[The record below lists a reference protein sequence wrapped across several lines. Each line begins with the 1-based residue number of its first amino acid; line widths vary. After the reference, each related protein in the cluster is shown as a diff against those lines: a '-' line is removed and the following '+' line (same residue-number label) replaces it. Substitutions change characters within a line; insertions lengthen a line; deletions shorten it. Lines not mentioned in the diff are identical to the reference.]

1 MHAARNVTISPPVEL
16 PRPAHDSDLN
26 NRGLNDRDLNKPGPS
41 ADFKNFERGLLVLCI
56 ALGAAQIW
64 ISRYALGSDGVSYL
78 DVGDAFFRRNW
89 AQAINGYWSPLYA
102 WCEGIA
108 LGLFKPSLWW
118 EPIIVHAVNFVIY
131 VLSLLSFRFF
141 LHTLL
146 QAGRKDTANS
156 LNESAPLS
164 EWVLTGLG
172 YCIFLWATVEL
183 IDASYIT
190 PDLMVA
196 MFIFLIGA
204 YLVKLRA
211 SGSFGNFALFGL
223 LCGLGYWSKAVMFP
237 VSFGMLTIL
246 LFSGAITRRC
256 VLGVLLAA
264 VTFLAVSAPFIA
276 ALSKQKGRLTF
287 GDSGRL
293 NYAFMVSP
301 GIPQKN
307 WQGDPP
313 EGGVPKHTTRQVLD
327 HPPTFEF
334 AEPIGGTYPPW
345 FDPSYWDGGAH
356 GTWRFRSQI
365 RALVQSA
372 RNYSKMLTAQLG
384 LLAGVGIFV
393 LWGGAATR
401 KSILSNWPLI
411 AAGCLSICLYSLVLV
426 RSRYVGGSFVLVF
439 MGILAGIRLPRE
451 AQRMPAMKYI
461 TAGVMGSILF
471 SIVAFLAEAAYVTNT
486 VYDYPTNK
494 DYVRAAD
501 GLRSMGFQ
509 AGEKVAIVGD
519 GDTQYWARLGKFK
532 IVAEVFAPDAER
544 LPFWSESVGRRRM
557 AYECFRRAGAKIAVV
572 WSPPASMDPGWER
585 IGNTNYYMRYLTQ

>member
-1 MHAARNVTISPPVEL
+1 MHAARNVIITSPVEL
-16 PRPAHDSDLN
+16 PGPVPSSDIN
-26 NRGLNDRDLNKPGPS
+26 NLRPS
-41 ADFKNFERGLLVLCI
+41 AGFKKFERGLLVLCV

-78 DVGDAFFRRNW
+78 DVGDAFFRRDW
-89 AQAINGYWSPLYA
+89 AQAINGYWSPFYA

-108 LGLFKPSLWW
+108 LGLIKPSLWW
-118 EPIIVHAVNFVIY
+118 EPITVHAVNFLIY
-131 VLSLLSFRFF
+131 VLSLFSFRFF
-141 LHTLL
+141 LHSLL
-146 QAGRKDTANS
+146 QALRK
-156 LNESAPLS
+156 ESASSWSESVPPS
-164 EWVLTGLG
+164 EWILTGLG
-172 YCIFLWATVEL
+172 YCIFLWATVVL

-196 MFIFLIGA
+196 MFIFLIGG
-204 YLVKLRA
+204 YLVELR
-211 SGSFGNFALFGL
+211 GGGPFGKFALFGL
-223 LCGLGYWSKAVMFP
+223 LCGVAYWSKAVMFP
-237 VSFGMLTIL
+237 VGFGMLAIL
-246 LFSGAITRRC
+246 LFSGAISKRR
-256 VLGVLLAA
+256 VIGVLLAG

-276 ALSKQKGRLTF
+276 ALSKQKDRLTF
-287 GDSGRL
+287 GDSGKL
-293 NYAFMVSP
+293 NYAFVVSP

-313 EGGVPKHTTRQVLD
+313 EGGIPKHTTRQVLD

-345 FDPSYWDGGAH
+345 FDPSYWDDGAH
-356 GTWRFRSQI
+356 GTWRLRAQI
-365 RALVQSA
+365 RVLVQSA

-384 LLAGVGIFV
+384 LLAGVAIFV
-393 LWGGAATR
+393 LWGGAPTR
-401 KSILSNWPLI
+401 KAIFSNWPLI
-411 AAGCLSICLYSLVLV
+411 AAGCISIGLYSLVLV
-426 RSRYVGGSFVLVF
+426 RSRYVAGSFVLVF

-451 AQRMPAMKYI
+451 AQRLLVMKYI

-471 SIVAFLAEAAYVTNT
+471 SIVAFLAEAAYVTHT
-486 VYDYPTNK
+486 VYDYPTDK

-519 GDTQYWARLGKFK
+519 GDVQYWARLGKFK
-532 IVAEVFAPDAER
+532 IVAEVFAPDGER
-544 LPFWSESVGRRRM
+544 LPFWSESAERRKM

-585 IGNTNYYMRYLTQ
+585 IGNTNYYMRYLSR